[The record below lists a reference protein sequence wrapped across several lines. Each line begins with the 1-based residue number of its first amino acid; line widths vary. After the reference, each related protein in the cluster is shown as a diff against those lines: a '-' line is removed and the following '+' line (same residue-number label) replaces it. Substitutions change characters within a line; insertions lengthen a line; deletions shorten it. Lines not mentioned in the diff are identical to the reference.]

1 MGYRFKSYLVRI
13 YILYWKRMR
22 LTKINWDFSTAILH
36 CKAIEDEAI
45 EQIKN
50 ICNHP
55 AMAWCNIAIMPDAHS
70 WAWCVIWFTSTIND
84 KIIPNLVWVDIGC
97 WMAYAKFKADEI
109 NFEALDKY
117 IRENIPSWFDINDKF
132 QLWNTE
138 CLHLDRLKC
147 EEHINKER
155 AELSVWT
162 LWWWNHFIEIDKDD
176 KWYYYLVIHSWSRY
190 LWKQVCEYYQNLAY
204 EKCKTEVK
212 VEWKTRAEMIEF
224 LKSEWR
230 QKEIQSYKEIY
241 HQAQDNSIDKDTAY
255 LRWEDKDNYINDA
268 LICKDYAKLNRMCM
282 ALKILQFLWVE
293 PEYLRETVHNYIDTD
308 WIIRKW
314 AIKNEWESLIP
325 INMRDW
331 AFIVESKWDNWKERN
346 NSLPHWAGRLMSR
359 WKARA
364 TISVEEFK
372 KSMEWIYSSCVSE
385 ATLDESPMAYKSI
398 DNIQDV
404 IWDVCVIKEH
414 IKPVYNFKAS

>member
-1 MGYRFKSYLVRI
+1 MG
-13 YILYWKRMR
+13 
-22 LTKINWDFSTAILH
+22 LTKINWDFATAILH

-70 WAWCVIWFTSTIND
+70 WKGCVIWFTSTIKD
-84 KIIPNLVWVDIGC
+84 KIVPNLVWVDIGC
-97 WMAYAKFKADEI
+97 WMAYAKFSYFWDI
-109 NFEALDKY
+109 NFEELDKF
-117 IRENIPSWFDINDKF
+117 IREHIPSWFDIRDKRYWLKSDEFF
-132 QLWNTE
+132 QFTSLWVINYDVLDKLR
-138 CLHLDRLKC
+138 CKMVDLDR
-147 EEHINKER
+147 
-155 AELSVWT
+155 AEKSVWT
-162 LWWWNHFIEIDKDD
+162 LWWWNHFIEIDKC
-176 KWYYYLVIHSWSRY
+176 WENEYYLVVHSWSRY
-190 LWKQVCEYYQNLAY
+190 LWKQICEYYQNLAY

-230 QKEIQSYKEIY
+230 QREIQAYKEIY
-241 HQAQDNSIDKDTAY
+241 HQAQDNSIDKDTSY
-255 LRWEDKDNYINDA
+255 LRWKDMEDYIHDA
-268 LICKDYAKLNRMCM
+268 NICKSYAQFNREVMVTQILNYFWVLPEW
-282 ALKILQFLWVE
+282 LKIKH
-293 PEYLRETVHNYIDTD
+293 TIHNYIDTD
-308 WIIRKW
+308 EMIIRKW

-364 TISVEEFK
+364 TISIEEFK

>member
-1 MGYRFKSYLVRI
+1 
-13 YILYWKRMR
+13 MR
-22 LTKINWDFSTAILH
+22 VTKINWDFATAILH

-55 AMAWCNIAIMPDAHS
+55 AMAWCNIAIMPDAHA

-84 KIIPNLVWVDIGC
+84 NIIPNLVWVDIGC

-109 NFEALDKY
+109 DFEALDKY
-117 IRENIPSWFDINDKF
+117 IRGNIPSWFDINDKF
-132 QLWNTE
+132 QLWDTG
-138 CLHLDRLKC
+138 CLRLDRLKC

-212 VEWKTRAEMIEF
+212 VEWKTRAEMIDF

-293 PEYLRETVHNYIDTD
+293 PEYLRETVHNYIDKD

-372 KSMEWIYSSCVSE
+372 KSMEWIYSTCVSE

-398 DNIQDV
+398 DNIQDI